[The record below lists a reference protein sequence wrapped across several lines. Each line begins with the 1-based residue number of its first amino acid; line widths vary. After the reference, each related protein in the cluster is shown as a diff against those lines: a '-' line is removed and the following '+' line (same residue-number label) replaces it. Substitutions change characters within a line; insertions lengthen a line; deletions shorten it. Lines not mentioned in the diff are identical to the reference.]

1 MEASVGAPIA
11 TSGGCPN
18 CWRAQQT
25 ADRRWVEIQQLRAR
39 LMGFEGLLSEYLW
52 LVSESAASELDQD
65 EWRARVDQAR
75 SRALELLEL
84 EDGAALAA
92 SPAAPTR
99 RGAGH

>member
-52 LVSESAASELDQD
+52 LVSE
-65 EWRARVDQAR
+65 
-75 SRALELLEL
+75 
-84 EDGAALAA
+84 
-92 SPAAPTR
+92 
-99 RGAGH
+99 